1 MNKKDFI
8 NELNKIGIILS
19 EHQLN
24 QLDKYYNMLV
34 EYNKNI
40 NLTAITDYDQV
51 LLKHFYDSLTI
62 TKAIELTNQK
72 VCDIGT
78 GAGFPG
84 IVLKIAYPNLEITL
98 VESLTKRCIF
108 LNEVIKELD
117 LKNIKVVNQRAEE
130 FSQNNIEYFD
140 IITSRAV
147 AKLNILLELSIKSLK
162 IGGYY
167 IALKANVDEEMKSI
181 STCLTKLNASLESIT
196 TFNLPID
203 NSLRN
208 IIKIKKDGPTPPSY
222 PRRYN
227 EIKKSPL

>member
-1 MNKKDFI
+1 MNKNDFI
-8 NELNKIGIILS
+8 NELNKIGVILS

-40 NLTAITDYDQV
+40 NLTAITEYNQV
-51 LLKHFYDSLTI
+51 LLKHFYDSLTL
-62 TKAIELTNQK
+62 TKAIELTTQK

-84 IVLKIAYPNLEITL
+84 IVLKIAYPDLEITL
-98 VESLTKRCIF
+98 VESLTKRCVF

-167 IALKANVDEEMKSI
+167 VALKANVDEEIKSI

-227 EIKKSPL
+227 EIKKRPL

>member
-1 MNKKDFI
+1 MNKNDFI
-8 NELNKIGIILS
+8 NELNKIGVILS

-34 EYNKNI
+34 EYNKNV
-40 NLTAITDYDQV
+40 NLTAITEYNQV
-51 LLKHFYDSLTI
+51 LLKHFYDSLTL
-62 TKAIELTNQK
+62 TKVIELTNQK
-72 VCDIGT
+72 ICDIGT

-98 VESLTKRCIF
+98 VESLTKRCVF
-108 LNEVIKELD
+108 LNEVIKELGLED
-117 LKNIKVVNQRAEE
+117 IKVVNQRAEE
-130 FSQNNIEYFD
+130 FSHNNIEYFD

-167 IALKANVDEEMKSI
+167 IALKANVDEEIKSI

-208 IIKIKKDGPTPPSY
+208 IIKIKKDGPTPSSY

-227 EIKKSPL
+227 EIKKRPL

>member
-1 MNKKDFI
+1 MNKNDFI

-19 EHQLN
+19 EYQLN

-34 EYNKNI
+34 EYNKNV
-40 NLTAITDYDQV
+40 NLTAITEYDQV

-84 IVLKIAYPNLEITL
+84 IVIKIAYPNLEITL
-98 VESLTKRCIF
+98 VESLTKRCVF

-167 IALKANVDEEMKSI
+167 VALKANVDEEIKSI

-227 EIKKSPL
+227 EIKKRPL

>member
-1 MNKKDFI
+1 MNKNDFI
-8 NELNKIGIILS
+8 NELNKIGVILS

-40 NLTAITDYDQV
+40 NLTAITEYNQV
-51 LLKHFYDSLTI
+51 LLKHFYDSLTL
-62 TKAIELTNQK
+62 TKAIELTSQK

-84 IVLKIAYPNLEITL
+84 IVLKIAYPDLEITL
-98 VESLTKRCIF
+98 VESLTKRCVF
-108 LNEVIKELD
+108 LNEVIKELGLED
-117 LKNIKVVNQRAEE
+117 IKVVNQRAEE

-167 IALKANVDEEMKSI
+167 IALKANVDEEIKSI

-208 IIKIKKDGPTPPSY
+208 IIKIKKDVPTPSSY

-227 EIKKSPL
+227 EIKKRPL

>member
-167 IALKANVDEEMKSI
+167 IALKANVDEEIKSI

>member
-1 MNKKDFI
+1 MNKNDFI
-8 NELNKIGIILS
+8 NELNKIGVILS
-19 EHQLN
+19 EDQLN

-34 EYNKNI
+34 EYNKNV
-40 NLTAITDYDQV
+40 NLTAITEYNQV
-51 LLKHFYDSLTI
+51 LLKHFYDSLTL

-72 VCDIGT
+72 ICDIGT

-98 VESLTKRCIF
+98 VESLTKRCVF
-108 LNEVIKELD
+108 LNEVIKELGLVD
-117 LKNIKVVNQRAEE
+117 IKVVNQRAEE
-130 FSQNNIEYFD
+130 FSHNNIEYFD

-167 IALKANVDEEMKSI
+167 IALKANVDEEIKSI

-227 EIKKSPL
+227 EIKKRPL

>member
-1 MNKKDFI
+1 MNKNDFI

-19 EHQLN
+19 EYQLN

-40 NLTAITDYDQV
+40 NLTAITEYDQV

-98 VESLTKRCIF
+98 VEVLTKRCVF

-167 IALKANVDEEMKSI
+167 VALKANVDEEIKSI

-227 EIKKSPL
+227 EIKKRPL

>member
-1 MNKKDFI
+1 MNKNDFI
-8 NELNKIGIILS
+8 NELNKIGVILS
-19 EHQLN
+19 EYQLN

-40 NLTAITDYDQV
+40 NLTAITEYNQV
-51 LLKHFYDSLTI
+51 LLKHFYDSLTL
-62 TKAIELTNQK
+62 TKAIELTTQK

-84 IVLKIAYPNLEITL
+84 IVLKIAYPDLEITL
-98 VESLTKRCIF
+98 VESLTKRCVF

-167 IALKANVDEEMKSI
+167 VALKANVDEEIKSI

-227 EIKKSPL
+227 EIKKRPL

>member
-1 MNKKDFI
+1 MNKNDFI

-19 EHQLN
+19 EYQLN

-40 NLTAITDYDQV
+40 NLTAITEYDQV

-98 VESLTKRCIF
+98 VESLTKRCVF

-117 LKNIKVVNQRAEE
+117 LENIKVVNQRAEE

-167 IALKANVDEEMKSI
+167 VALKANVDEEIKSI

-227 EIKKSPL
+227 DIKKRPL